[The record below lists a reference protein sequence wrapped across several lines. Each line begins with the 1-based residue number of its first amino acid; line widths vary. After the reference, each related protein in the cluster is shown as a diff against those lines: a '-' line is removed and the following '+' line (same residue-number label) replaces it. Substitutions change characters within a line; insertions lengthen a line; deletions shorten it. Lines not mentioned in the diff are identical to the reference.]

1 MISSIIQQMIQYSLA
16 TSLDFL
22 IIQGGR
28 LIWFPPYMVWL
39 FSTCKGYD
47 SSIIILKNGHNLGS
61 DYHFLM
67 KLSGLFND
75 G

>member
-1 MISSIIQQMIQYSLA
+1 MEVGSA
-16 TSLDFL
+16 TAFVGLN
-22 IIQGGR
+22 IQGGR
-28 LIWFPPYMVWL
+28 LIWFPPYMVWQ